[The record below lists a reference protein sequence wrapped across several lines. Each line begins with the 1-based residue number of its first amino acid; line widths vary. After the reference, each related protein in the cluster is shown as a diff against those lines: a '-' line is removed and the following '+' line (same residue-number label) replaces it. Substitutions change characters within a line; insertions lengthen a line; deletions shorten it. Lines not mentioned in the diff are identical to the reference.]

1 MVLGRRLIIKIWGLG
16 EGSEKR
22 GLEIM
27 KVCGEVL
34 LKIFLFCILSEIINK
49 IIVLLFF
56 FIVLEDR
63 YEDLY
68 IFFYI

>member
-1 MVLGRRLIIKIWGLG
+1 MVLGRRPITKIWGLG

-22 GLEIM
+22 GSETM

-34 LKIFLFCILSEIINK
+34 LKTLLLCIPSEITNK
-49 IIVLLFF
+49 TIVLLFSP
-56 FIVLEDR
+56 IALEDR

-68 IFFYI
+68 IFSYI